1 MFKRRF
7 YYELDVCGVEFW
19 NKTIDD
25 MGNYIY
31 VKDRVNREHYLYLDK
46 YGKDKYMDLVTGR
59 PFTIYEK
66 GDYLVILPSG
76 IRVLKESLRKGN
88 GIISKVANILDNK
101 EDDEEY
107 TNISEGIIYDSYFC
121 NMISFKYGLNVIPSV
136 FVDDEINSAKKEYDE
151 EVKGN
156 SRKLVR

>member
-1 MFKRRF
+1 MFKRKS

-25 MGNYIY
+25 RGNYVYI
-31 VKDRVNREHYLYLDK
+31 KDRVNKEYTLYLDK

-59 PFTIYEK
+59 PFTIYEDN
-66 GDYLVILPSG
+66 DYLVILPSG
-76 IRVLKESLRKGN
+76 IKVYKESLRKGN
-88 GIISKVANILDNK
+88 GIISKTASILDNK
-101 EDDEEY
+101 EDEERY

-121 NMISFKYGLNVIPSV
+121 NMISFKYGLNVIPDV
-136 FVDDEINSAKKEYDE
+136 FVYDEINSAKKKYDE
-151 EVKGN
+151 EIKGN

>member
-1 MFKRRF
+1 MFKRKS

-25 MGNYIY
+25 RGNYVYI
-31 VKDRVNREHYLYLDK
+31 KDRVNREYTLCLDK

-121 NMISFKYGLNVIPSV
+121 NMISFKYGLNVIPDV
-136 FVDDEINSAKKEYDE
+136 FVDDEINSAKKKYDE
-151 EVKGN
+151 EIKGN